1 MKKILLVVAIFSFSF
16 SGTFYIEMGQTPEY
30 TISNVSINGVA
41 IPGEE
46 TYELDKGGL
55 TLGYNHGF
63 FQKGSWSCSVGASY
77 TLNPITGVR
86 ANRALQFA
94 APDSEAGFMSVYLLP
109 VYQIGEK
116 FFAWGS
122 YGFNKGL
129 YDLTEDGFTSGNTM
143 GFGIHIK
150 CNDSYGIGAG
160 FTSNTLE
167 YNNKDDMKANFEFN
181 RMSIF
186 FTTKFN

>member
-1 MKKILLVVAIFSFSF
+1 
-16 SGTFYIEMGQTPEY
+16 
-30 TISNVSINGVA
+30 
-41 IPGEE
+41 
-46 TYELDKGGL
+46 
-55 TLGYNHGF
+55 
-63 FQKGSWSCSVGASY
+63 
-77 TLNPITGVR
+77 
-86 ANRALQFA
+86 
-94 APDSEAGFMSVYLLP
+94 
-109 VYQIGEK
+109 
-116 FFAWGS
+116 
-122 YGFNKGL
+122 
-129 YDLTEDGFTSGNTM
+129 M